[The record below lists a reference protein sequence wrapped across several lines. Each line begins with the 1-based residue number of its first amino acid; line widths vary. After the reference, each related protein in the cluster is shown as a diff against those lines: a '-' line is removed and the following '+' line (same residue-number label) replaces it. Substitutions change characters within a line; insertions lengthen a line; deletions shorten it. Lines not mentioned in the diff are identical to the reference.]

1 MTERSHI
8 EDVEFLLDVL
18 DARPGTSVLAIEAGP
33 ASAVVAENV
42 GPHGRVRVAPSVTR
56 AHEFAQ
62 WEKFDRIYALDI
74 PDLREDTA
82 AAAALAPLLTDD
94 GQLWV
99 IDGAGPGHRNR
110 LDDREHRSRTGR
122 IRDRR
127 HPRTRIA
134 SRGVGGGR
142 TTASR
147 VTHDAA
153 CLR

>member
-99 IDGAGPGHRNR
+99 IDGAGPGEDTGTVSMTVSTVLARAGFAIVDILER
-110 LDDREHRSRTGR
+110 GSRVAVWAAVG
-122 IRDRR
+122 RR
-127 HPRTRIA
+127 HH
-134 SRGVGGGR
+134 G
-142 TTASR
+142 
-147 VTHDAA
+147 
-153 CLR
+153 